1 MNKVFMISFILTS
14 YLIGKSQSSLYG
26 IYKMKNGDSVFSN
39 RQMLILNC
47 DQTFL
52 LIDSGIKFTSTGTWK
67 QNEHNGLLLSADKMI
82 FKSDTSYK
90 TRELTYLIKDDQ
102 LHDTKKIVS
111 KRKYDRQIKKDGIRM
126 YRQIGEIPMYEPY
139 EKFRARQEN
148 LYFIKVE
155 SIGCK

>member
-1 MNKVFMISFILTS
+1 M
-14 YLIGKSQSSLYG
+14 GKSQSSLYG

-39 RQMLILNC
+39 RQVLILNC

-52 LIDSGIKFTSTGTWK
+52 LVDSVIKFTGTGIWK
-67 QNEHNGLLLSADKMI
+67 QNEHNELLLSADKMI

-90 TRELTYLIKDDQ
+90 TKELKYLIKDDQ
-102 LHDTKKIVS
+102 LYDTKKIIS
-111 KRKYDRQIKKDGIRM
+111 KRKYDRQIKKDGRRL

-139 EKFRARQEN
+139 EKFRVRQEN

-155 SIGCK
+155 SIGCR